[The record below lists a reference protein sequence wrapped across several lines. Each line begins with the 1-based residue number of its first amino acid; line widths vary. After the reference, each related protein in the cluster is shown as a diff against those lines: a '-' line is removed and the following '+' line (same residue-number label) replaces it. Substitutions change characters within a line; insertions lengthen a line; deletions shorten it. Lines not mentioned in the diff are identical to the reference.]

1 MLFHPYFRFPFNC
14 LTPNPDVNR
23 QQKMN
28 HETKTIQHDR
38 QRQSQQTNKGTQ
50 GNRSY
55 GRNKLQTPDHE
66 YIQVFYKKKD
76 VFVYRKGQKEK
87 YLSKKIIRALDKIDN
102 IWKSFTKGGR

>member
-1 MLFHPYFRFPFNC
+1 MPFHPYFRFPSNC

-23 QQKMN
+23 QQKMTPKPRLSN
-28 HETKTIQHDR
+28 MTDR
-38 QRQSQQTNKGTQ
+38 DKASRQIKGPRE
-50 GNRSY
+50 NRSY
-55 GRNKLQTPDHE
+55 GKNKLQTPNHE
-66 YIQVFYKKKD
+66 YIQVYYQKKD